1 MAVVQAA
8 YTSRP
13 WNACHFLPSKR
24 HLESQPVGGQM
35 NVFTRPALLAVAQLL
50 KLRQAALVV
59 LRAAHVLRTPHHAI
73 LQDCPC
79 RV

>member
-1 MAVVQAA
+1 MHVTVCHQRHAV
-8 YTSRP
+8 
-13 WNACHFLPSKR
+13 F
-24 HLESQPVGGQM
+24 HLESQPVGSQV

-50 KLRQAALVV
+50 KLRQAALMV